1 MTTAFLRAWTLF
13 CFLSV
18 SAFANPPSS
27 SDPAQAEMMRLTQD
41 LSNLA
46 KRQHWQ
52 GVERV
57 YEKILA
63 IPNTTP
69 HYEVHRLAA
78 DASKAKG
85 DMAAALDRLERATAL
100 EPREEDLQFMA
111 ALRENYGYVILETTP
126 RRPVI
131 LSVDQMPFP
140 PDQRL
145 QIKAAMVACDKE
157 GYFRGMLP
165 IGIYRLENKV
175 FEVTRGLTIQVELAE
190 AN

>member
-1 MTTAFLRAWTLF
+1 MTGMIRFLALM
-13 CFLSV
+13 CCMILPV
-18 SAFANPPSS
+18 SANPGPT
-27 SDPAQAEMMRLTQD
+27 DPAQAEMMRLTQD
-41 LSNLA
+41 LSSLA

-57 YEKILA
+57 YERILA
-63 IPNTTP
+63 IQDAQP

-78 DASKAKG
+78 DASRAKG
-85 DMAAALDRLERATAL
+85 DMAATLDRLERAAAL
-100 EPREEDLQFMA
+100 EAREEDLQFMA
-111 ALRENYGYVILETTP
+111 ALRENYGFVILETTP
-126 RRPVI
+126 RRPAT

-145 QIKAAMVACDKE
+145 QIKSAMVACDKE

-165 IGIYRLENKV
+165 IGMYRLENKV
-175 FEVTRGLTIQVELAE
+175 FEVTRGVTIQVELAE

>member
-1 MTTAFLRAWTLF
+1 MTATFIRIWTLF
-13 CFLSV
+13 CCLSLP
-18 SAFANPPSS
+18 ALANPSTN
-27 SDPAQAEMMRLTQD
+27 DPAHAEMMRLTQD
-41 LSNLA
+41 LSNRA

-57 YEKILA
+57 YERILA
-63 IPNTTP
+63 ISEAAP

-78 DASKAKG
+78 DASRAKG
-85 DMAAALDRLERATAL
+85 DMAATLDRLERAAAL
-100 EPREEDLQFMA
+100 DPREEDLQFMA
-111 ALRENYGYVILETTP
+111 ALRENYGYVVLETTP
-126 RRPVI
+126 RRPVT
-131 LSVDQMPFP
+131 LSVDRMPFP

-157 GYFRGMLP
+157 GHFIGMLP
-165 IGIYRLENKV
+165 IGMYRLENKI

>member
-1 MTTAFLRAWTLF
+1 MTPAFLRAWTLF
-13 CFLSV
+13 CCLSLAALA
-18 SAFANPPSS
+18 SPPSS
-27 SDPAQAEMMRLTQD
+27 NDPAQAEMMRLTQD

-63 IPNTTP
+63 IPNTAP

-85 DMAAALDRLERATAL
+85 DMAATLDRLERASAID
-100 EPREEDLQFMA
+100 PREDDLQFMA

-126 RRPVI
+126 RRPVT

-157 GYFRGMLP
+157 GHFDGMLP
-165 IGIYRLENKV
+165 IGMYRLENKV

-190 AN
+190 GN

>member
-1 MTTAFLRAWTLF
+1 MIRFWAILCCMILPVW
-13 CFLSV
+13 
-18 SAFANPPSS
+18 ANPAPQ
-27 SDPAQAEMMRLTQD
+27 DQAQAEMMRLTQD

-57 YEKILA
+57 YERILA
-63 IPNTTP
+63 IPDAEP

-85 DMAAALDRLERATAL
+85 DMAATLDRLERAMAI
-100 EPREEDLQFMA
+100 EPHEEDIQFMA

-126 RRPVI
+126 RRPAT
-131 LSVDQMPFP
+131 LSIDQMPFP

-145 QIKAAMVACDKE
+145 QIKSAMVACDKE

-165 IGIYRLENKV
+165 IGMYRLENKV
-175 FEVTRGLTIQVELAE
+175 FEVTRGVTVQVELAE
-190 AN
+190 QK

>member
-1 MTTAFLRAWTLF
+1 MRATFLRIWTLF
-13 CFLSV
+13 CCLSLP
-18 SAFANPPSS
+18 ALGNPSTN
-27 SDPAQAEMMRLTQD
+27 DPAQAEMMRLTQD

-52 GVERV
+52 GVERI
-57 YEKILA
+57 YERILA
-63 IPNTTP
+63 IPEATP

-85 DMAAALDRLERATAL
+85 DMAATLDRLERATAL
-100 EPREEDLQFMA
+100 DPREEDLQFMDS
-111 ALRENYGYVILETTP
+111 LRENYGYVVLETTP
-126 RRPVI
+126 RRPVT
-131 LSVDQMPFP
+131 LSVDRMPFP

-157 GYFRGMLP
+157 GHFDGMLP
-165 IGIYRLENKV
+165 IGMYRLENKI